1 MRNLKRTLSLVLAAV
16 MLVGMMVVGAPAASS
31 DFVDGNEIT
40 YAEAAEVMTALGVFE
55 GTDKGAFDP
64 TGILTREQA
73 AAIICRMLLGD
84 DAENLTTNSTVFSDV
99 AADRWSAGYIGYCAQ
114 QNILAG
120 TGNGTFNPEGE
131 LTGLAF
137 AKMLLVALGYD
148 PAIEQYVGNDWAVN
162 VAADAVD
169 AGIAVSGVIM
179 ADAMTR
185 EQAAQ
190 MAYQT
195 LEADMVRY
203 ASRGTTIQ
211 QPDGSTIIVGNTAA
225 EPVSKTDSDY
235 AGDSND
241 DTQQFCE
248 RYFADLKKV
257 NGEDDFARPAS
268 QYVGNDWAVNVA
280 ADAVDAGIAVSGVI
294 MADAMTRE
302 QAAQM
307 AYQTLEADMVRYAS
321 RGTTI
326 QQPDGSTIIVGNTAA
341 EPVSKTDS
349 DYAGDS
355 NDDTQQFCE
364 RYFADLKKV
373 NGEDD
378 FARPASQ
385 WKLKNDIIGTYPAE
399 ADGTFTTAVDKG
411 DLYDVIGRT
420 VYNDIT
426 ASKPTDFSVYVDGD
440 PVSSPDVAD
449 YFVNNETDDAK
460 GTAKG
465 VLTQVFVDDD
475 NNVILSQIHTYVAQ
489 VDGGYDEENEEL
501 ELDDLGLD
509 TFPAVNTT
517 LSADDF
523 ENLSA
528 FEDGD
533 YVLITAVGD
542 EVKTIQAAEVVSGTV
557 TSYTSNKN
565 VTLDGTKYEYSQGYS
580 STYNLKD
587 DYDLVLDTYG
597 YVIYADGV
605 EASNDYVFITNVA
618 QIGGVNKSFEAKAY
632 FVDGTTA
639 VIEVSNA
646 DDLEWESSD
655 KTKNTWFSYDEKN
668 DGTYE
673 LGKLNSNDSASK
685 DFNTTG
691 KIIETGDARISLD
704 KSVRLNNDTVFVIRR
719 GDNVNVYTGI
729 RNVPDVNITHLESDA
744 EVEVVAILDD
754 NGYADYLFI
763 NGETGELG
771 VSGSV
776 AGDRIYILDTD
787 YESSQDADDNK
798 YYVFDAIVNG
808 EIGTVNLNSTS
819 DVEVGLY
826 GNVTYDADGYVNT
839 SDLNRINNAVSGNDL
854 RVWNVDST
862 IAYSS
867 GVLSFDGVDLVLAD
881 EYTIFLND
889 GGTGK
894 TTTPSRLARDY
905 EDDNFKGV
913 ISAVYDGDAVIEVYV
928 DEDNSVITDETV
940 AEVEEAV
947 SDAVVN
953 ADGAWGQNGDLGNY
967 VAHGTWNSDGTKV
980 TASFEQSAISTESNA
995 ITWDTARFLG
1005 SLHKNGATT
1014 IVYDGVTY
1022 VWDKDGGLQGSNW
1035 YDSSDKGLTTGDN
1048 ANTLVKALADAGV
1061 FDGDETATA
1070 TLTVDGVDITI
1081 TFSVSE

>member
-16 MLVGMMVVGAPAASS
+16 MLVGMMVVGASAASS

-268 QYVGNDWAVNVA
+268 Q
-280 ADAVDAGIAVSGVI
+280 
-294 MADAMTRE
+294 
-302 QAAQM
+302 
-307 AYQTLEADMVRYAS
+307 
-321 RGTTI
+321 
-326 QQPDGSTIIVGNTAA
+326 
-341 EPVSKTDS
+341 
-349 DYAGDS
+349 
-355 NDDTQQFCE
+355 
-364 RYFADLKKV
+364 
-373 NGEDD
+373 
-378 FARPASQ
+378 

-411 DLYDVIGRT
+411 DLYDVLGRT

-605 EASNDYVFITNVA
+605 EASDDYVFITDIA
-618 QIGGVNKSFEAKAY
+618 KIGGVNKSYEAKAY

-639 VIEVSNA
+639 VIEVSNS
-646 DDLEWESSD
+646 DDLTDWTSD
-655 KTKNTWFSYDEKN
+655 NEKNAWYTYDEQN

-673 LGKLNSNDSASK
+673 LGETAQAKKN
-685 DFNTTG
+685 FTTG
-691 KIIETGDARISLD
+691 TIIDTGDSRINLD
-704 KSVRLNNDTVFVIRR
+704 KSVRLNNDTVFVVRR
-719 GDNVNVYTGI
+719 GDTVNVYSGI
-729 RNVPDVNITHLESDA
+729 KNVPEITA
-744 EVEVVAILDD
+744 NGTVEVCAILDD

-763 NGETGELG
+763 NGETGELAI
-771 VSGSV
+771 SGST

-787 YESSQDADDNK
+787 YESSQDADDND
-798 YYVFDAIVNG
+798 YYVYDAIVNG
-808 EIGTVNLNSTS
+808 EIGTVELNSTTGI
-819 DVEVGLY
+819 EKGLY
-826 GNVTYDADGYVNT
+826 GSVTYDADGYINTKDLKKIEDTADTNLKAASVNT
-839 SDLNRINNAVSGNDL
+839 TVSY
-854 RVWNVDST
+854 
-862 IAYSS
+862 AS
-867 GVLSFDGVDLVLAD
+867 GVLSFGGLDLVLAD
-881 EYTIFLND
+881 DYTIFLND
-889 GGTGK
+889 DGTGK

-905 EDDNFKGV
+905 EDDAFKGV
-913 ISAVYDGDAVIEVYV
+913 ISWVVDDDLVTEVYV
-928 DEDNSVITDETV
+928 DAKATADESLAAKTEPQPESAEALIDSMKGNDDFESWNNVPHLVSLGLTQVVEGDTIYLSGTVTPINAETELSEEQLAGLNQFWPSDPAITSYNDLVTKNLIDEDDEI
-940 AEVEEAV
+940 AFL
-947 SDAVVN
+947 VV
-953 ADGAWGQNGDLGNY
+953 
-967 VAHGTWNSDGTKV
+967 
-980 TASFEQSAISTESNA
+980 TES
-995 ITWDTARFLG
+995 G
-1005 SLHKNGATT
+1005 SNHFTVVEKTEDGPKFFTGNGAGTT
-1014 IVYDGVTY
+1014 EKEWPGADFTLDI
-1022 VWDKDGGLQGSNW
+1022 S
-1035 YDSSDKGLTTGDN
+1035 GLT
-1048 ANTLVKALADAGV
+1048 
-1061 FDGDETATA
+1061 F
-1070 TLTVDGVDITI
+1070 
-1081 TFSVSE
+1081 

>member
-16 MLVGMMVVGAPAASS
+16 MLVGMMVVVASAASS

-99 AADRWSAGYIGYCAQ
+99 AAGRWSAGYIGYCAQ

-268 QYVGNDWAVNVA
+268 Q
-280 ADAVDAGIAVSGVI
+280 
-294 MADAMTRE
+294 
-302 QAAQM
+302 
-307 AYQTLEADMVRYAS
+307 
-321 RGTTI
+321 
-326 QQPDGSTIIVGNTAA
+326 
-341 EPVSKTDS
+341 
-349 DYAGDS
+349 
-355 NDDTQQFCE
+355 
-364 RYFADLKKV
+364 
-373 NGEDD
+373 
-378 FARPASQ
+378 
-385 WKLKNDIIGTYPAE
+385 WKLKNDIIGTYLAE

-605 EASNDYVFITNVA
+605 EASDDYVFITDIA
-618 QIGGVNKSFEAKAY
+618 KIGGVNKSYEAKAY

-646 DDLEWESSD
+646 DDLEWESTD

-729 RNVPDVNITHLESDA
+729 RNVPDVNVTHLEADA

-808 EIGTVNLNSTS
+808 EIGTVELNSTTGI
-819 DVEVGLY
+819 EKGLY
-826 GNVTYDADGYVNT
+826 GSVTYDADGYINTKDLKKIEDTADTNLKAASVNT
-839 SDLNRINNAVSGNDL
+839 TVSY
-854 RVWNVDST
+854 
-862 IAYSS
+862 AS
-867 GVLSFDGVDLVLAD
+867 GVLSFGGLDLVLAD
-881 EYTIFLND
+881 DYTIFLND
-889 GGTGK
+889 DGTGK

-905 EDDNFKGV
+905 EDDAFKGV
-913 ISAVYDGDAVIEVYV
+913 ISWVVDDDLVTEVYV
-928 DEDNSVITDETV
+928 DAKATADESLAAKTEPQPESAEALIDSMKGNDDFESWNNVPHLVSLGLTQVVEGDTIYLSGTVTPINAETELSEERLAGLNQFWPSHPAITSYNDLVTKNLIDENDEI
-940 AEVEEAV
+940 AFL
-947 SDAVVN
+947 VV
-953 ADGAWGQNGDLGNY
+953 
-967 VAHGTWNSDGTKV
+967 
-980 TASFEQSAISTESNA
+980 TES
-995 ITWDTARFLG
+995 G
-1005 SLHKNGATT
+1005 SNHFTVVEKTEDGPKFFTGNGAGTT
-1014 IVYDGVTY
+1014 EKEWPGAGFTLDI
-1022 VWDKDGGLQGSNW
+1022 S
-1035 YDSSDKGLTTGDN
+1035 GLT
-1048 ANTLVKALADAGV
+1048 
-1061 FDGDETATA
+1061 F
-1070 TLTVDGVDITI
+1070 
-1081 TFSVSE
+1081 

>member
-16 MLVGMMVVGAPAASS
+16 MLVGMMVVVASAASS

-99 AADRWSAGYIGYCAQ
+99 AAGRWSAGYIGYCAQ

-268 QYVGNDWAVNVA
+268 Q
-280 ADAVDAGIAVSGVI
+280 
-294 MADAMTRE
+294 
-302 QAAQM
+302 
-307 AYQTLEADMVRYAS
+307 
-321 RGTTI
+321 
-326 QQPDGSTIIVGNTAA
+326 
-341 EPVSKTDS
+341 
-349 DYAGDS
+349 
-355 NDDTQQFCE
+355 
-364 RYFADLKKV
+364 
-373 NGEDD
+373 
-378 FARPASQ
+378 
-385 WKLKNDIIGTYPAE
+385 WKLKNDIIGTYLAE

-605 EASNDYVFITNVA
+605 EASDDYVFITDIA
-618 QIGGVNKSFEAKAY
+618 KIGGVNKSYEAKAY

-646 DDLEWESSD
+646 DDLEWESTD

-729 RNVPDVNITHLESDA
+729 RNVPDVNVTHLEADA

-808 EIGTVNLNSTS
+808 EIGTVELNSTTGI
-819 DVEVGLY
+819 EKGLY
-826 GNVTYDADGYVNT
+826 GSVTYDADGYINTKDLKKIEDTADTNLKAASVNT
-839 SDLNRINNAVSGNDL
+839 TVSY
-854 RVWNVDST
+854 
-862 IAYSS
+862 AS
-867 GVLSFDGVDLVLAD
+867 GVLSFGGLDLVLAD
-881 EYTIFLND
+881 DYTIFLND
-889 GGTGK
+889 DGTGK

-905 EDDNFKGV
+905 EDDAFKGV
-913 ISAVYDGDAVIEVYV
+913 ISWVVDDDLVTEVYV
-928 DEDNSVITDETV
+928 DAKATADESLAAKTEPQPESAEALIDSMKGNDDFESWNNVPHLVSLGLTQVVEGDTIYLSGTVPPINAETELSEERLAGLNQFWPSDPAITSYNDLVTKNLIDENDEI
-940 AEVEEAV
+940 AFL
-947 SDAVVN
+947 VV
-953 ADGAWGQNGDLGNY
+953 
-967 VAHGTWNSDGTKV
+967 
-980 TASFEQSAISTESNA
+980 TES
-995 ITWDTARFLG
+995 G
-1005 SLHKNGATT
+1005 SNHFTVVEKTEDGPKFFTGNGAGTT
-1014 IVYDGVTY
+1014 EKEWPGAGFTLDI
-1022 VWDKDGGLQGSNW
+1022 S
-1035 YDSSDKGLTTGDN
+1035 GLT
-1048 ANTLVKALADAGV
+1048 
-1061 FDGDETATA
+1061 F
-1070 TLTVDGVDITI
+1070 
-1081 TFSVSE
+1081 

>member
-16 MLVGMMVVGAPAASS
+16 MLVGMMVVGASAASS

-268 QYVGNDWAVNVA
+268 Q
-280 ADAVDAGIAVSGVI
+280 
-294 MADAMTRE
+294 
-302 QAAQM
+302 
-307 AYQTLEADMVRYAS
+307 
-321 RGTTI
+321 
-326 QQPDGSTIIVGNTAA
+326 
-341 EPVSKTDS
+341 
-349 DYAGDS
+349 
-355 NDDTQQFCE
+355 
-364 RYFADLKKV
+364 
-373 NGEDD
+373 
-378 FARPASQ
+378 

-411 DLYDVIGRT
+411 DLYDVLGRT

-440 PVSSPDVAD
+440 PVSNPDVAD

-605 EASNDYVFITNVA
+605 EASDDYVFITDIA
-618 QIGGVNKSFEAKAY
+618 KIGGVNKSYEAKAY

-639 VIEVSNA
+639 VIEVSNS
-646 DDLEWESSD
+646 DDLTDWTSD
-655 KTKNTWFSYDEKN
+655 SEKNAWYTYDEQN

-673 LGKLNSNDSASK
+673 LGETAQAQK
-685 DFNTTG
+685 DFTTG
-691 KIIETGDARISLD
+691 TIIDTGDSRINLD
-704 KSVRLNNDTVFVIRR
+704 KSVRLNNDTVFVVRR
-719 GDNVNVYTGI
+719 GDTVNVYSGI
-729 RNVPDVNITHLESDA
+729 KNVPEITA
-744 EVEVVAILDD
+744 NGTVEVCAI
-754 NGYADYLFI
+754 
-763 NGETGELG
+763 
-771 VSGSV
+771 SGST

-787 YESSQDADDNK
+787 YESSQDADDND
-798 YYVFDAIVNG
+798 YYVYDAIVNG
-808 EIGTVNLNSTS
+808 EIGTVELNSTTGI
-819 DVEVGLY
+819 EKGLY
-826 GNVTYDADGYVNT
+826 GSVTYDADGYINTKDLKKIEDTADTNLKAASVNT
-839 SDLNRINNAVSGNDL
+839 TVSY
-854 RVWNVDST
+854 
-862 IAYSS
+862 AS
-867 GVLSFDGVDLVLAD
+867 GVLSFGSLDLVLAD
-881 EYTIFLND
+881 DYTIFLND
-889 GGTGK
+889 DGTGK

-905 EDDNFKGV
+905 EDDAFKGV
-913 ISAVYDGDAVIEVYV
+913 ISWVVDDDLVTEVYV
-928 DEDNSVITDETV
+928 DAKATADESLAANTEPQPESAEALIDSMKGNDDLESWNNVPHLVSLGLTQVVEGDTIYLSGTVTPINAETELSEEQLAGLNQFWPSDPEITDYNDLVTKGLIDDDDVIAFLVVTENGTNHFTV
-940 AEVEEAV
+940 VEKTE
-947 SDAVVN
+947 
-953 ADGAWGQNGDLGNY
+953 DGPKFFTG
-967 VAHGTWNSDGTKV
+967 
-980 TASFEQSAISTESNA
+980 
-995 ITWDTARFLG
+995 
-1005 SLHKNGATT
+1005 NGAGTT
-1014 IVYDGVTY
+1014 EKEWPGADFTLDI
-1022 VWDKDGGLQGSNW
+1022 S
-1035 YDSSDKGLTTGDN
+1035 GLT
-1048 ANTLVKALADAGV
+1048 
-1061 FDGDETATA
+1061 F
-1070 TLTVDGVDITI
+1070 
-1081 TFSVSE
+1081 

>member
-16 MLVGMMVVGAPAASS
+16 MLVGMMVVGASAASS

-99 AADRWSAGYIGYCAQ
+99 AAGRWSAGYIGYCAQ

-148 PAIEQYVGNDWAVN
+148 PAIE
-162 VAADAVD
+162 
-169 AGIAVSGVIM
+169 
-179 ADAMTR
+179 
-185 EQAAQ
+185 
-190 MAYQT
+190 
-195 LEADMVRY
+195 
-203 ASRGTTIQ
+203 
-211 QPDGSTIIVGNTAA
+211 
-225 EPVSKTDSDY
+225 
-235 AGDSND
+235 
-241 DTQQFCE
+241 
-248 RYFADLKKV
+248 
-257 NGEDDFARPAS
+257 

-646 DDLEWESSD
+646 DDLEWESTD

-729 RNVPDVNITHLESDA
+729 RNVPDVNVTHLEADA

-808 EIGTVNLNSTS
+808 EIGTVELNSTTGI
-819 DVEVGLY
+819 EKGLY
-826 GNVTYDADGYVNT
+826 GSVTYDADGYINTKDLKKIEDTADTNLKAASVNT
-839 SDLNRINNAVSGNDL
+839 TVSY
-854 RVWNVDST
+854 
-862 IAYSS
+862 AS
-867 GVLSFDGVDLVLAD
+867 GVLSFGGLDLVLAD
-881 EYTIFLND
+881 DYTIFLND
-889 GGTGK
+889 DGTGK

-905 EDDNFKGV
+905 EDDAFKGV
-913 ISAVYDGDAVIEVYV
+913 ISWVVDDDLVTEVYV
-928 DEDNSVITDETV
+928 DAKATADESLAAKTEPQPESAEALIDSMKGNDDFESWNNVPHLVSLGLTQVVEGDTIYLSGTVTPINAETELSEEQLAGLNQFWPSDPEITDYNDLVTKGLIDDDDVIAFLVVTENGTNHFTV
-940 AEVEEAV
+940 VEKTE
-947 SDAVVN
+947 
-953 ADGAWGQNGDLGNY
+953 DGPKFFTG
-967 VAHGTWNSDGTKV
+967 
-980 TASFEQSAISTESNA
+980 
-995 ITWDTARFLG
+995 
-1005 SLHKNGATT
+1005 NGAGTT
-1014 IVYDGVTY
+1014 EKEWPGAGFTLDI
-1022 VWDKDGGLQGSNW
+1022 S
-1035 YDSSDKGLTTGDN
+1035 GLT
-1048 ANTLVKALADAGV
+1048 
-1061 FDGDETATA
+1061 F
-1070 TLTVDGVDITI
+1070 
-1081 TFSVSE
+1081 

>member
-16 MLVGMMVVGAPAASS
+16 MLVGMMVVGASAASS

-268 QYVGNDWAVNVA
+268 Q
-280 ADAVDAGIAVSGVI
+280 
-294 MADAMTRE
+294 
-302 QAAQM
+302 
-307 AYQTLEADMVRYAS
+307 
-321 RGTTI
+321 
-326 QQPDGSTIIVGNTAA
+326 
-341 EPVSKTDS
+341 
-349 DYAGDS
+349 
-355 NDDTQQFCE
+355 
-364 RYFADLKKV
+364 
-373 NGEDD
+373 
-378 FARPASQ
+378 

-411 DLYDVIGRT
+411 DLYDVLGRT

-605 EASNDYVFITNVA
+605 EASDDYVFITDIA
-618 QIGGVNKSFEAKAY
+618 KIGGVNKSYEAKAY

-639 VIEVSNA
+639 VIEVSNS
-646 DDLEWESSD
+646 DDLTGWTSD
-655 KTKNTWFSYDEKN
+655 SEKNAWYTYDEQN

-673 LGKLNSNDSASK
+673 LGETAQAQK
-685 DFNTTG
+685 DFTTG
-691 KIIETGDARISLD
+691 TIIDTGDSRINLD
-704 KSVRLNNDTVFVIRR
+704 KSVRLNNDTVFVVRR
-719 GDNVNVYTGI
+719 GDTVNVYSGI
-729 RNVPDVNITHLESDA
+729 KNVPEITA
-744 EVEVVAILDD
+744 NGTVEVRAILDD

-763 NGETGELG
+763 NGKSGELG
-771 VSGSV
+771 ISGST

-787 YESSQDADDNK
+787 YESSQDADDND
-798 YYVFDAIVNG
+798 YYVYDAIVNG
-808 EIGTVNLNSTS
+808 EIGTVELNSTTGI
-819 DVEVGLY
+819 EKGLY
-826 GNVTYDADGYVNT
+826 GSVTHDADVYINTKDLKKIEDTADTNLKAASVNT
-839 SDLNRINNAVSGNDL
+839 TVSY
-854 RVWNVDST
+854 
-862 IAYSS
+862 AS
-867 GVLSFDGVDLVLAD
+867 GVLSFGSLDLVLAD
-881 EYTIFLND
+881 DYTIFLND
-889 GGTGK
+889 DGTGK

-905 EDDNFKGV
+905 EDDAFKGV
-913 ISAVYDGDAVIEVYV
+913 ISWVVDDDLVTEVYV
-928 DEDNSVITDETV
+928 DAKATADESLAANTEPQPESAEALIDSMKGNDDFESWNNVPHLVSLGLTQVVEGDTIYLSGTVTPINAETELSEEQLAGLNQFWPSDPEITDYNDLVTKGLIDDDDVIAFLVVTENGTNHFTV
-940 AEVEEAV
+940 VEKTE
-947 SDAVVN
+947 
-953 ADGAWGQNGDLGNY
+953 DGPKFFTG
-967 VAHGTWNSDGTKV
+967 
-980 TASFEQSAISTESNA
+980 
-995 ITWDTARFLG
+995 
-1005 SLHKNGATT
+1005 NGAGTT
-1014 IVYDGVTY
+1014 EKEWPGAGFTLDI
-1022 VWDKDGGLQGSNW
+1022 S
-1035 YDSSDKGLTTGDN
+1035 GLT
-1048 ANTLVKALADAGV
+1048 
-1061 FDGDETATA
+1061 F
-1070 TLTVDGVDITI
+1070 
-1081 TFSVSE
+1081 

>member
-16 MLVGMMVVGAPAASS
+16 MLVGMMVVGASAASS

-268 QYVGNDWAVNVA
+268 Q
-280 ADAVDAGIAVSGVI
+280 
-294 MADAMTRE
+294 
-302 QAAQM
+302 
-307 AYQTLEADMVRYAS
+307 
-321 RGTTI
+321 
-326 QQPDGSTIIVGNTAA
+326 
-341 EPVSKTDS
+341 
-349 DYAGDS
+349 
-355 NDDTQQFCE
+355 
-364 RYFADLKKV
+364 
-373 NGEDD
+373 
-378 FARPASQ
+378 

-411 DLYDVIGRT
+411 DLYDVLGRT

-440 PVSSPDVAD
+440 PVSNPDVAD

-605 EASNDYVFITNVA
+605 EASDDYVFITDIA
-618 QIGGVNKSFEAKAY
+618 KIGGVNKSYEAKAY

-639 VIEVSNA
+639 VIEVSNS
-646 DDLEWESSD
+646 DDLTDWTSD
-655 KTKNTWFSYDEKN
+655 SEKNAWYTYDEQN

-673 LGKLNSNDSASK
+673 LGETAQAKKN
-685 DFNTTG
+685 FTTG
-691 KIIETGDARISLD
+691 TIIDTGDSRINLD
-704 KSVRLNNDTVFVIRR
+704 KSVRLNNDTVFVVRR
-719 GDNVNVYTGI
+719 GDTVNVYSGI
-729 RNVPDVNITHLESDA
+729 KNVPEITA
-744 EVEVVAILDD
+744 NGTVEVCAILDD

-763 NGETGELG
+763 NGETGELAI
-771 VSGSV
+771 SGST

-787 YESSQDADDNK
+787 YESSQDADDND
-798 YYVFDAIVNG
+798 YYVYDAIVNG
-808 EIGTVNLNSTS
+808 EIGTVELNSTTGI
-819 DVEVGLY
+819 EKGLY
-826 GNVTYDADGYVNT
+826 GSVTYDADGYINTKDLKKIEDTADTNLKAASVNT
-839 SDLNRINNAVSGNDL
+839 TVSY
-854 RVWNVDST
+854 
-862 IAYSS
+862 AS
-867 GVLSFDGVDLVLAD
+867 GVLSFGGLDLVLAD
-881 EYTIFLND
+881 DYTIFLND
-889 GGTGK
+889 DGTGK

-905 EDDNFKGV
+905 EDDAFKGV
-913 ISAVYDGDAVIEVYV
+913 ISWVVDDDLVTEVYV
-928 DEDNSVITDETV
+928 DAKATADESLAAKTEPQPESAEALIDSMKGNDDFESWNNVPHLVSLGLTQVVEGDTIYLSGTVTPINAETELSEERLAGLNQFWPSDPAITSYNDLVTKNLIDENDEI
-940 AEVEEAV
+940 AFL
-947 SDAVVN
+947 VV
-953 ADGAWGQNGDLGNY
+953 
-967 VAHGTWNSDGTKV
+967 
-980 TASFEQSAISTESNA
+980 TES
-995 ITWDTARFLG
+995 G
-1005 SLHKNGATT
+1005 SNHFTVVEKTEDGPKFFTGNGAGTT
-1014 IVYDGVTY
+1014 EKEWPGAGFTLDI
-1022 VWDKDGGLQGSNW
+1022 S
-1035 YDSSDKGLTTGDN
+1035 GLT
-1048 ANTLVKALADAGV
+1048 
-1061 FDGDETATA
+1061 F
-1070 TLTVDGVDITI
+1070 
-1081 TFSVSE
+1081 

>member
-16 MLVGMMVVGAPAASS
+16 MLVGMMVVGASAASS

-268 QYVGNDWAVNVA
+268 Q
-280 ADAVDAGIAVSGVI
+280 
-294 MADAMTRE
+294 
-302 QAAQM
+302 
-307 AYQTLEADMVRYAS
+307 
-321 RGTTI
+321 
-326 QQPDGSTIIVGNTAA
+326 
-341 EPVSKTDS
+341 
-349 DYAGDS
+349 
-355 NDDTQQFCE
+355 
-364 RYFADLKKV
+364 
-373 NGEDD
+373 
-378 FARPASQ
+378 

-411 DLYDVIGRT
+411 DLYDVLGRT

-440 PVSSPDVAD
+440 PVSNPDVAD

-489 VDGGYDEENEEL
+489 VDGGYDEENEEM

-646 DDLEWESSD
+646 DDLEWESTD

-729 RNVPDVNITHLESDA
+729 RNVPDVNVTHLEADA

-808 EIGTVNLNSTS
+808 EIGTVELNSTTGI
-819 DVEVGLY
+819 EKGLY
-826 GNVTYDADGYVNT
+826 GSVTYDADGYINTKDLKKIEDTADTNLKAASVNT
-839 SDLNRINNAVSGNDL
+839 TVSY
-854 RVWNVDST
+854 
-862 IAYSS
+862 AS
-867 GVLSFDGVDLVLAD
+867 GVLSFGGLDLVLAD
-881 EYTIFLND
+881 DYTIFLND
-889 GGTGK
+889 DGTGK

-905 EDDNFKGV
+905 EDDAFKGV
-913 ISAVYDGDAVIEVYV
+913 ISWVVDDDLVTEVYV
-928 DEDNSVITDETV
+928 DAKATADESLAAKTEPQPESAEALIDSMKGNDDFESWNNVPHLVSLGLTQVVEGDTIYLSGTVTPINAETELSEERLAGLNQFWPSDPAITSYNDLVTKNLIDENDEI
-940 AEVEEAV
+940 AFL
-947 SDAVVN
+947 VV
-953 ADGAWGQNGDLGNY
+953 
-967 VAHGTWNSDGTKV
+967 
-980 TASFEQSAISTESNA
+980 TES
-995 ITWDTARFLG
+995 G
-1005 SLHKNGATT
+1005 SNHFTVVEKTEDGPKFFTGNGAGTT
-1014 IVYDGVTY
+1014 EKEWPGAGFTLDI
-1022 VWDKDGGLQGSNW
+1022 S
-1035 YDSSDKGLTTGDN
+1035 GLT
-1048 ANTLVKALADAGV
+1048 
-1061 FDGDETATA
+1061 F
-1070 TLTVDGVDITI
+1070 
-1081 TFSVSE
+1081 

>member
-1 MRNLKRTLSLVLAAV
+1 M
-16 MLVGMMVVGAPAASS
+16 
-31 DFVDGNEIT
+31 
-40 YAEAAEVMTALGVFE
+40 
-55 GTDKGAFDP
+55 
-64 TGILTREQA
+64 
-73 AAIICRMLLGD
+73 
-84 DAENLTTNSTVFSDV
+84 
-99 AADRWSAGYIGYCAQ
+99 
-114 QNILAG
+114 
-120 TGNGTFNPEGE
+120 
-131 LTGLAF
+131 
-137 AKMLLVALGYD
+137 
-148 PAIEQYVGNDWAVN
+148 
-162 VAADAVD
+162 
-169 AGIAVSGVIM
+169 
-179 ADAMTR
+179 
-185 EQAAQ
+185 
-190 MAYQT
+190 
-195 LEADMVRY
+195 
-203 ASRGTTIQ
+203 
-211 QPDGSTIIVGNTAA
+211 
-225 EPVSKTDSDY
+225 
-235 AGDSND
+235 
-241 DTQQFCE
+241 
-248 RYFADLKKV
+248 
-257 NGEDDFARPAS
+257 
-268 QYVGNDWAVNVA
+268 
-280 ADAVDAGIAVSGVI
+280 
-294 MADAMTRE
+294 
-302 QAAQM
+302 
-307 AYQTLEADMVRYAS
+307 
-321 RGTTI
+321 
-326 QQPDGSTIIVGNTAA
+326 
-341 EPVSKTDS
+341 
-349 DYAGDS
+349 
-355 NDDTQQFCE
+355 
-364 RYFADLKKV
+364 
-373 NGEDD
+373 
-378 FARPASQ
+378 
-385 WKLKNDIIGTYPAE
+385 
-399 ADGTFTTAVDKG
+399 
-411 DLYDVIGRT
+411 IGRT

-646 DDLEWESSD
+646 DDLEWESTD

>member
-16 MLVGMMVVGAPAASS
+16 MLVGMMVVGASAASS

-55 GTDKGAFDP
+55 GTDKGAFEP
-64 TGILTREQA
+64 TGTLTREQA

-148 PAIEQYVGNDWAVN
+148 PAIE
-162 VAADAVD
+162 
-169 AGIAVSGVIM
+169 
-179 ADAMTR
+179 
-185 EQAAQ
+185 
-190 MAYQT
+190 
-195 LEADMVRY
+195 
-203 ASRGTTIQ
+203 
-211 QPDGSTIIVGNTAA
+211 
-225 EPVSKTDSDY
+225 
-235 AGDSND
+235 
-241 DTQQFCE
+241 
-248 RYFADLKKV
+248 
-257 NGEDDFARPAS
+257 

-646 DDLEWESSD
+646 DDLEWESTD

-673 LGKLNSNDSASK
+673 LGKPNSNDSASK

-729 RNVPDVNITHLESDA
+729 RNVPDVNVTHLEADA

-808 EIGTVNLNSTS
+808 EIGTVELNSTTGI
-819 DVEVGLY
+819 EKGLY
-826 GNVTYDADGYVNT
+826 GSVTYDADGYINTKDLKKIEDTADTNLKAASVNT
-839 SDLNRINNAVSGNDL
+839 TVSY
-854 RVWNVDST
+854 
-862 IAYSS
+862 AS
-867 GVLSFDGVDLVLAD
+867 GVLSFGGLDLVLAD
-881 EYTIFLND
+881 DYTIFLND
-889 GGTGK
+889 DGTGK

-905 EDDNFKGV
+905 EDDAFKGV
-913 ISAVYDGDAVIEVYV
+913 ISWVVDDDLVTEVYV
-928 DEDNSVITDETV
+928 DAKATADESLAAKTEPQPESAEALIDSMKGNDDFESWNNVPHLVSLGLTQVVEGDTIYLSGTVTPINAETELSEERLAGLNQFWPSDPAITSYNDLVTENLIDENDEI
-940 AEVEEAV
+940 AFL
-947 SDAVVN
+947 VV
-953 ADGAWGQNGDLGNY
+953 
-967 VAHGTWNSDGTKV
+967 
-980 TASFEQSAISTESNA
+980 TES
-995 ITWDTARFLG
+995 G
-1005 SLHKNGATT
+1005 SNHFTVVEKTEDGPKFFTGNGAGTT
-1014 IVYDGVTY
+1014 EKEWPGAGFTLDI
-1022 VWDKDGGLQGSNW
+1022 S
-1035 YDSSDKGLTTGDN
+1035 GLT
-1048 ANTLVKALADAGV
+1048 
-1061 FDGDETATA
+1061 F
-1070 TLTVDGVDITI
+1070 
-1081 TFSVSE
+1081 

>member
-16 MLVGMMVVGAPAASS
+16 MLVGMMVVGASAASS

-268 QYVGNDWAVNVA
+268 Q
-280 ADAVDAGIAVSGVI
+280 
-294 MADAMTRE
+294 
-302 QAAQM
+302 
-307 AYQTLEADMVRYAS
+307 
-321 RGTTI
+321 
-326 QQPDGSTIIVGNTAA
+326 
-341 EPVSKTDS
+341 
-349 DYAGDS
+349 
-355 NDDTQQFCE
+355 
-364 RYFADLKKV
+364 
-373 NGEDD
+373 
-378 FARPASQ
+378 

-411 DLYDVIGRT
+411 DLYDVLGRT

-605 EASNDYVFITNVA
+605 EASDDYVFITDIA
-618 QIGGVNKSFEAKAY
+618 KIGGVNKSYEAKAY

-639 VIEVSNA
+639 VIEVSNS
-646 DDLEWESSD
+646 DDLTDWTSD
-655 KTKNTWFSYDEKN
+655 SEKNAWYTYDEQN

-673 LGKLNSNDSASK
+673 LGETAQAKKN
-685 DFNTTG
+685 FTTG
-691 KIIETGDARISLD
+691 TIIDTGDSRINLD
-704 KSVRLNNDTVFVIRR
+704 KSVRLNNDTVFVVRR
-719 GDNVNVYTGI
+719 GDTVNVYSGI
-729 RNVPDVNITHLESDA
+729 KNVPETTANGT
-744 EVEVVAILDD
+744 VEVCAILDD

-763 NGETGELG
+763 NGETGELAI
-771 VSGSV
+771 SGST

-787 YESSQDADDNK
+787 YESSQDADDND
-798 YYVFDAIVNG
+798 YYVYDAIVNG
-808 EIGTVNLNSTS
+808 EIGTVELNSTTGI
-819 DVEVGLY
+819 EKGLY
-826 GNVTYDADGYVNT
+826 GSVTYDADGYINTKDLKKIEDTADTNLKAASVNT
-839 SDLNRINNAVSGNDL
+839 TVSY
-854 RVWNVDST
+854 
-862 IAYSS
+862 AS
-867 GVLSFDGVDLVLAD
+867 GVLSFGGLDLVLAD
-881 EYTIFLND
+881 DYTIFLND
-889 GGTGK
+889 DGTGK

-905 EDDNFKGV
+905 EDDAFKGV
-913 ISAVYDGDAVIEVYV
+913 ISWVVDDDLVTEVYV
-928 DEDNSVITDETV
+928 DAKATADESLAAKTEPQPESAEALIDSMKGNDDFESWNNVPHLVSLGLTQVVEGDTIYLSGTVTPINAETELSEEQLAGLNQFWPSDPAITSYNDLVTKNLIDEDDEI
-940 AEVEEAV
+940 AFL
-947 SDAVVN
+947 VV
-953 ADGAWGQNGDLGNY
+953 
-967 VAHGTWNSDGTKV
+967 
-980 TASFEQSAISTESNA
+980 TESGSN
-995 ITWDTARFLG
+995 RFTVVEKTEDG
-1005 SLHKNGATT
+1005 PKFFTGNGAGTT
-1014 IVYDGVTY
+1014 EKEWPGAGFTLDI
-1022 VWDKDGGLQGSNW
+1022 S
-1035 YDSSDKGLTTGDN
+1035 GLT
-1048 ANTLVKALADAGV
+1048 
-1061 FDGDETATA
+1061 F
-1070 TLTVDGVDITI
+1070 
-1081 TFSVSE
+1081 

>member
-16 MLVGMMVVGAPAASS
+16 MLVGMMVVVASAASS

-99 AADRWSAGYIGYCAQ
+99 AAGRWSAGYIGYCAQ

-268 QYVGNDWAVNVA
+268 Q
-280 ADAVDAGIAVSGVI
+280 
-294 MADAMTRE
+294 
-302 QAAQM
+302 
-307 AYQTLEADMVRYAS
+307 
-321 RGTTI
+321 
-326 QQPDGSTIIVGNTAA
+326 
-341 EPVSKTDS
+341 
-349 DYAGDS
+349 
-355 NDDTQQFCE
+355 
-364 RYFADLKKV
+364 
-373 NGEDD
+373 
-378 FARPASQ
+378 
-385 WKLKNDIIGTYPAE
+385 WKLKNDIIGTYLAE

-605 EASNDYVFITNVA
+605 EASDDYVFITDIA
-618 QIGGVNKSFEAKAY
+618 KIGGVNKSYEAKAY

-646 DDLEWESSD
+646 DDLEWESTD

-729 RNVPDVNITHLESDA
+729 RNVPDVNVTHLEADA

-808 EIGTVNLNSTS
+808 EIGTVELNSTTGI
-819 DVEVGLY
+819 EKGLY
-826 GNVTYDADGYVNT
+826 GSVTYDADGYINTKDLKKIEDTADTNLKAASVNT
-839 SDLNRINNAVSGNDL
+839 TVSY
-854 RVWNVDST
+854 
-862 IAYSS
+862 AS
-867 GVLSFDGVDLVLAD
+867 GVLSFGGLDLVLAD
-881 EYTIFLND
+881 DYTIFLND
-889 GGTGK
+889 DGTGK

-905 EDDNFKGV
+905 EDDAFKGV
-913 ISAVYDGDAVIEVYV
+913 ISWVVDDDLVTEVYV
-928 DEDNSVITDETV
+928 DAKATADESLAAKTEPQPESAEALIDSMKGNDDFESWNNVPHLVSLGLTQVVEGDTIYLSGTVTPINAETELSEERLAGLNQFWPSDPAITSYNDLVTKNLIDENDEI
-940 AEVEEAV
+940 AFL
-947 SDAVVN
+947 VV
-953 ADGAWGQNGDLGNY
+953 
-967 VAHGTWNSDGTKV
+967 
-980 TASFEQSAISTESNA
+980 TES
-995 ITWDTARFLG
+995 G
-1005 SLHKNGATT
+1005 SNHFTVVEKTEDGPKFFTGNGAGTT
-1014 IVYDGVTY
+1014 EKEWPGAGFTLDI
-1022 VWDKDGGLQGSNW
+1022 S
-1035 YDSSDKGLTTGDN
+1035 GLT
-1048 ANTLVKALADAGV
+1048 
-1061 FDGDETATA
+1061 F
-1070 TLTVDGVDITI
+1070 
-1081 TFSVSE
+1081 

>member
-16 MLVGMMVVGAPAASS
+16 MLVGMMVVGASAASS

-268 QYVGNDWAVNVA
+268 Q
-280 ADAVDAGIAVSGVI
+280 
-294 MADAMTRE
+294 
-302 QAAQM
+302 
-307 AYQTLEADMVRYAS
+307 
-321 RGTTI
+321 
-326 QQPDGSTIIVGNTAA
+326 
-341 EPVSKTDS
+341 
-349 DYAGDS
+349 
-355 NDDTQQFCE
+355 
-364 RYFADLKKV
+364 
-373 NGEDD
+373 
-378 FARPASQ
+378 

-411 DLYDVIGRT
+411 DLYDVLGRT

-440 PVSSPDVAD
+440 PVSSPDVVD

-605 EASNDYVFITNVA
+605 EASDDYVFITDIA
-618 QIGGVNKSFEAKAY
+618 KIGGVNKSYEAKAY

-639 VIEVSNA
+639 VIEVSNS
-646 DDLEWESSD
+646 DDLIGWTSD
-655 KTKNTWFSYDEKN
+655 SEKNAWYTYDEQN

-673 LGKLNSNDSASK
+673 LGETAQAQK
-685 DFNTTG
+685 DFTTG
-691 KIIETGDARISLD
+691 TIIDTGDSRINLD
-704 KSVRLNNDTVFVIRR
+704 KSVRLNNDTVFVVRR
-719 GDNVNVYTGI
+719 GDTVNVYSGI
-729 RNVPDVNITHLESDA
+729 KNVPEITA
-744 EVEVVAILDD
+744 NGTVEVRAILDD

-763 NGETGELG
+763 NGKSGELG
-771 VSGSV
+771 ISGST

-787 YESSQDADDNK
+787 YESSQDADDND
-798 YYVFDAIVNG
+798 YYVYDAIVNG
-808 EIGTVNLNSTS
+808 EIGTVELNSTTGI
-819 DVEVGLY
+819 EKGLY
-826 GNVTYDADGYVNT
+826 GSVTYDADGYINTKDLKKIEDTADTNLKAASVNT
-839 SDLNRINNAVSGNDL
+839 TVSY
-854 RVWNVDST
+854 
-862 IAYSS
+862 AS
-867 GVLSFDGVDLVLAD
+867 GVLSFGSLDLVLAD
-881 EYTIFLND
+881 DYTIFLND
-889 GGTGK
+889 DGTGK

-905 EDDNFKGV
+905 EDDAFKGV
-913 ISAVYDGDAVIEVYV
+913 ISWVVDDDLVTEVYV
-928 DEDNSVITDETV
+928 DAKATADESLAANTEPQPESAEALIDSMKGNDDFESWNNVPHLVSLGLTQVVEGDTIYLSGTV
-940 AEVEEAV
+940 
-947 SDAVVN
+947 
-953 ADGAWGQNGDLGNY
+953 
-967 VAHGTWNSDGTKV
+967 TPINSDT
-980 TASFEQSAISTESNA
+980 SLSEEQMAGLNQFWPSEPA
-995 ITWDTARFLG
+995 ITSYNDLVTKNLIDEGDEIAFLVVTENG
-1005 SLHKNGATT
+1005 TNHFTVVEKTEDGPKFFTGNGAGTT
-1014 IVYDGVTY
+1014 EKEWPGAGFTLDI
-1022 VWDKDGGLQGSNW
+1022 S
-1035 YDSSDKGLTTGDN
+1035 GLT
-1048 ANTLVKALADAGV
+1048 
-1061 FDGDETATA
+1061 F
-1070 TLTVDGVDITI
+1070 
-1081 TFSVSE
+1081 

>member
-16 MLVGMMVVGAPAASS
+16 MLVGMMVVVASAASS

-99 AADRWSAGYIGYCAQ
+99 AAGRWSAGYIGYCAQ

-195 LEADMVRY
+195 LEADMVR
-203 ASRGTTIQ
+203 
-211 QPDGSTIIVGNTAA
+211 D
-225 EPVSKTDSDY
+225 
-235 AGDSND
+235 
-241 DTQQFCE
+241 
-248 RYFADLKKV
+248 
-257 NGEDDFARPAS
+257 
-268 QYVGNDWAVNVA
+268 
-280 ADAVDAGIAVSGVI
+280 
-294 MADAMTRE
+294 
-302 QAAQM
+302 
-307 AYQTLEADMVRYAS
+307 AS

-385 WKLKNDIIGTYPAE
+385 WKLKNDIIGTYLAE

-605 EASNDYVFITNVA
+605 EASDDYVFITDIA
-618 QIGGVNKSFEAKAY
+618 KIGGVNKSYEAKAY

-646 DDLEWESSD
+646 DDLEWESTD

-729 RNVPDVNITHLESDA
+729 RNVPDVNVTHLEADA

-808 EIGTVNLNSTS
+808 EIGTVELNSTTGI
-819 DVEVGLY
+819 EKGLY
-826 GNVTYDADGYVNT
+826 GSVTYDADGYINTKDLKKIEDTADTNLKAASVNT
-839 SDLNRINNAVSGNDL
+839 TVSY
-854 RVWNVDST
+854 
-862 IAYSS
+862 AS
-867 GVLSFDGVDLVLAD
+867 GVLSFGGLDLVLAD
-881 EYTIFLND
+881 DYTIFLND
-889 GGTGK
+889 DGTGK

-905 EDDNFKGV
+905 EDDAFKGV
-913 ISAVYDGDAVIEVYV
+913 ISWVVDDDLVTEVYV
-928 DEDNSVITDETV
+928 DAKATADESLAAKTEPQPESAEALIDSMKGNDDFESWNNVPHLVSLGLTQVVEGDTIYLSGTVTPINAETELSEERLAGLNQFWPSDPAITSYNDLVTKNLIDENDEI
-940 AEVEEAV
+940 AFL
-947 SDAVVN
+947 VV
-953 ADGAWGQNGDLGNY
+953 
-967 VAHGTWNSDGTKV
+967 
-980 TASFEQSAISTESNA
+980 TES
-995 ITWDTARFLG
+995 G
-1005 SLHKNGATT
+1005 SNHFTVVEKTEDGPKFFTGNGAGTT
-1014 IVYDGVTY
+1014 EKEWPGAGFTLDI
-1022 VWDKDGGLQGSNW
+1022 S
-1035 YDSSDKGLTTGDN
+1035 GLT
-1048 ANTLVKALADAGV
+1048 
-1061 FDGDETATA
+1061 F
-1070 TLTVDGVDITI
+1070 
-1081 TFSVSE
+1081 

>member
-148 PAIEQYVGNDWAVN
+148 PAIE
-162 VAADAVD
+162 
-169 AGIAVSGVIM
+169 
-179 ADAMTR
+179 
-185 EQAAQ
+185 
-190 MAYQT
+190 
-195 LEADMVRY
+195 
-203 ASRGTTIQ
+203 
-211 QPDGSTIIVGNTAA
+211 
-225 EPVSKTDSDY
+225 
-235 AGDSND
+235 
-241 DTQQFCE
+241 
-248 RYFADLKKV
+248 
-257 NGEDDFARPAS
+257 

-808 EIGTVNLNSTS
+808 EIGTVELNSTTGI
-819 DVEVGLY
+819 EKGLY
-826 GNVTYDADGYVNT
+826 GSVTYDADGYINTKDLKKIEDTADTNLKAASVNT
-839 SDLNRINNAVSGNDL
+839 TVSY
-854 RVWNVDST
+854 
-862 IAYSS
+862 AS
-867 GVLSFDGVDLVLAD
+867 GVLSFGGLDLVLAD
-881 EYTIFLND
+881 DYTIFLND
-889 GGTGK
+889 DGTGK

-905 EDDNFKGV
+905 EDDAFKGV
-913 ISAVYDGDAVIEVYV
+913 ISWVVDDDLVTEVYV
-928 DEDNSVITDETV
+928 DAKATADESLAAKTEPQPESAEALIDSMKGNDDFESWNNVPHLVSLGLTQVVEGDTIYLSGTVTPINAETELSEERLAGLNQFWPSDPAITSYNDLVTKNLIDENDEI
-940 AEVEEAV
+940 AFL
-947 SDAVVN
+947 VV
-953 ADGAWGQNGDLGNY
+953 
-967 VAHGTWNSDGTKV
+967 
-980 TASFEQSAISTESNA
+980 TES
-995 ITWDTARFLG
+995 G
-1005 SLHKNGATT
+1005 SNHFTVVEKTEDGPKFFTGNGAGTT
-1014 IVYDGVTY
+1014 EKEWPGAGFTLDI
-1022 VWDKDGGLQGSNW
+1022 S
-1035 YDSSDKGLTTGDN
+1035 GLT
-1048 ANTLVKALADAGV
+1048 
-1061 FDGDETATA
+1061 F
-1070 TLTVDGVDITI
+1070 
-1081 TFSVSE
+1081 

>member
-16 MLVGMMVVGAPAASS
+16 MLVGMMVVGASAASS

-268 QYVGNDWAVNVA
+268 Q
-280 ADAVDAGIAVSGVI
+280 
-294 MADAMTRE
+294 
-302 QAAQM
+302 
-307 AYQTLEADMVRYAS
+307 
-321 RGTTI
+321 
-326 QQPDGSTIIVGNTAA
+326 
-341 EPVSKTDS
+341 
-349 DYAGDS
+349 
-355 NDDTQQFCE
+355 
-364 RYFADLKKV
+364 
-373 NGEDD
+373 
-378 FARPASQ
+378 

-465 VLTQVFVDDD
+465 TAKGVLTQVFVDDD

-501 ELDDLGLD
+501 GLDDLGLD

-646 DDLEWESSD
+646 DDLEWESTD

-729 RNVPDVNITHLESDA
+729 RNVPDVNVTHLEADA
-744 EVEVVAILDD
+744 KVEVVAILDD

-808 EIGTVNLNSTS
+808 EIGTVELNSTTGI
-819 DVEVGLY
+819 EKGLY
-826 GNVTYDADGYVNT
+826 GSVTYDADGYINTKDLKKIEDTADTNLKAASVNT
-839 SDLNRINNAVSGNDL
+839 TVSY
-854 RVWNVDST
+854 
-862 IAYSS
+862 AS
-867 GVLSFDGVDLVLAD
+867 GVLSFGGLDLVLAD
-881 EYTIFLND
+881 DYTIFLND
-889 GGTGK
+889 DGTGK

-905 EDDNFKGV
+905 EDDAFKGV
-913 ISAVYDGDAVIEVYV
+913 ISWVVDDDLVTEVYV
-928 DEDNSVITDETV
+928 DAKATADESLAAKTEPQPESAEALIDSMKGNDDFESWNNVPHLVSLGLTQVVEGDTIYLSGTVTPINAETELSEERLAGLNQFWPSDPAITSYNDLVTKNLIDENDEI
-940 AEVEEAV
+940 AFL
-947 SDAVVN
+947 VV
-953 ADGAWGQNGDLGNY
+953 
-967 VAHGTWNSDGTKV
+967 
-980 TASFEQSAISTESNA
+980 TES
-995 ITWDTARFLG
+995 G
-1005 SLHKNGATT
+1005 SNHFTVVEKTEDGPKFFTGNGAGTT
-1014 IVYDGVTY
+1014 EKEWPGAGFTLDI
-1022 VWDKDGGLQGSNW
+1022 S
-1035 YDSSDKGLTTGDN
+1035 GLT
-1048 ANTLVKALADAGV
+1048 
-1061 FDGDETATA
+1061 F
-1070 TLTVDGVDITI
+1070 
-1081 TFSVSE
+1081 

>member
-16 MLVGMMVVGAPAASS
+16 MLVGMMVVVASAASS

-99 AADRWSAGYIGYCAQ
+99 AADRWSVGYIGYCAQ

-268 QYVGNDWAVNVA
+268 Q
-280 ADAVDAGIAVSGVI
+280 
-294 MADAMTRE
+294 
-302 QAAQM
+302 
-307 AYQTLEADMVRYAS
+307 
-321 RGTTI
+321 
-326 QQPDGSTIIVGNTAA
+326 
-341 EPVSKTDS
+341 
-349 DYAGDS
+349 
-355 NDDTQQFCE
+355 
-364 RYFADLKKV
+364 
-373 NGEDD
+373 
-378 FARPASQ
+378 
-385 WKLKNDIIGTYPAE
+385 WKLKNDIIGTYLAE

-605 EASNDYVFITNVA
+605 EASDDYVFITDIA
-618 QIGGVNKSFEAKAY
+618 KIGGVNKSYEAKAY

-646 DDLEWESSD
+646 DDLEWESTD

-729 RNVPDVNITHLESDA
+729 RNVPDVNVTHLEADA

-808 EIGTVNLNSTS
+808 EIGTVELNSTTGI
-819 DVEVGLY
+819 EKGLY
-826 GNVTYDADGYVNT
+826 GSVTYDADGYINTKDLKKIEDTADTNLKAASVNT
-839 SDLNRINNAVSGNDL
+839 TVSY
-854 RVWNVDST
+854 
-862 IAYSS
+862 AS
-867 GVLSFDGVDLVLAD
+867 GVLSFGGLDLVLAD
-881 EYTIFLND
+881 DYTIFLND
-889 GGTGK
+889 DGTGK

-905 EDDNFKGV
+905 EDDAFKGV
-913 ISAVYDGDAVIEVYV
+913 ISWVVDDDLVTEVYV
-928 DEDNSVITDETV
+928 DAKATADESLAAKTEPQPESAEALIDSMKGNDDFESWNNVPHLVSLGLTQVVEGDTIYLSGTVTPINAETELSEERLAGLNQFWPSDPAITSYNDLVTKNLIDENDEI
-940 AEVEEAV
+940 AFL
-947 SDAVVN
+947 VV
-953 ADGAWGQNGDLGNY
+953 
-967 VAHGTWNSDGTKV
+967 
-980 TASFEQSAISTESNA
+980 TES
-995 ITWDTARFLG
+995 G
-1005 SLHKNGATT
+1005 SNHFTVVEKTEDGPKFFTGNGAGTT
-1014 IVYDGVTY
+1014 EKEWPGAGFTLDI
-1022 VWDKDGGLQGSNW
+1022 S
-1035 YDSSDKGLTTGDN
+1035 GLT
-1048 ANTLVKALADAGV
+1048 
-1061 FDGDETATA
+1061 F
-1070 TLTVDGVDITI
+1070 
-1081 TFSVSE
+1081 

>member
-16 MLVGMMVVGAPAASS
+16 MLVGMMVVGASAASS

-268 QYVGNDWAVNVA
+268 Q
-280 ADAVDAGIAVSGVI
+280 
-294 MADAMTRE
+294 
-302 QAAQM
+302 
-307 AYQTLEADMVRYAS
+307 
-321 RGTTI
+321 
-326 QQPDGSTIIVGNTAA
+326 
-341 EPVSKTDS
+341 
-349 DYAGDS
+349 
-355 NDDTQQFCE
+355 
-364 RYFADLKKV
+364 
-373 NGEDD
+373 
-378 FARPASQ
+378 

-411 DLYDVIGRT
+411 DLYDVLGRT

-440 PVSSPDVAD
+440 PVSNPDVAD

-501 ELDDLGLD
+501 ELDDLGLDDLGLD

-646 DDLEWESSD
+646 DDLEWESTD

-729 RNVPDVNITHLESDA
+729 RNVPDVNVTHLEADA

-808 EIGTVNLNSTS
+808 EIGTVELNSTTGI
-819 DVEVGLY
+819 EKGLY
-826 GNVTYDADGYVNT
+826 GSVTYDADGYINTKDLKKIEDTADTNLKAASVNT
-839 SDLNRINNAVSGNDL
+839 TVSY
-854 RVWNVDST
+854 
-862 IAYSS
+862 AS
-867 GVLSFDGVDLVLAD
+867 GVLSFGGLDLVLAD
-881 EYTIFLND
+881 DYTIFLND
-889 GGTGK
+889 DGTGK

-905 EDDNFKGV
+905 EDDAFKGV
-913 ISAVYDGDAVIEVYV
+913 ISWVVDDDLVTEVYV
-928 DEDNSVITDETV
+928 DAKATADESLAANTEPQPESAEALIDSMKGNDDFESWNNVPHLVSLGLTQVVEGDTIYLSGTVPPINAETELSEERLAGLNQFWPSDPAITSYNDLVTKNLIDENDEI
-940 AEVEEAV
+940 AFL
-947 SDAVVN
+947 VV
-953 ADGAWGQNGDLGNY
+953 
-967 VAHGTWNSDGTKV
+967 
-980 TASFEQSAISTESNA
+980 TES
-995 ITWDTARFLG
+995 G
-1005 SLHKNGATT
+1005 SNHFTVVEKTEDGPKFFTGNGAGTT
-1014 IVYDGVTY
+1014 EKEWTGAGFTLDI
-1022 VWDKDGGLQGSNW
+1022 S
-1035 YDSSDKGLTTGDN
+1035 GLT
-1048 ANTLVKALADAGV
+1048 
-1061 FDGDETATA
+1061 F
-1070 TLTVDGVDITI
+1070 
-1081 TFSVSE
+1081 

>member
-16 MLVGMMVVGAPAASS
+16 MLVGMMVVGASAASS

-268 QYVGNDWAVNVA
+268 Q
-280 ADAVDAGIAVSGVI
+280 
-294 MADAMTRE
+294 
-302 QAAQM
+302 
-307 AYQTLEADMVRYAS
+307 
-321 RGTTI
+321 
-326 QQPDGSTIIVGNTAA
+326 
-341 EPVSKTDS
+341 
-349 DYAGDS
+349 
-355 NDDTQQFCE
+355 
-364 RYFADLKKV
+364 
-373 NGEDD
+373 
-378 FARPASQ
+378 

-411 DLYDVIGRT
+411 DLYDVLGRT

-440 PVSSPDVAD
+440 PVSNPDVAD

-489 VDGGYDEENEEL
+489 VDGGYDEENEENEEL

-587 DYDLVLDTYG
+587 EYDLVLDTYG

-605 EASNDYVFITNVA
+605 EASDDYVFITDIA
-618 QIGGVNKSFEAKAY
+618 KIGGVNKSYEAKAY

-639 VIEVSNA
+639 VIEVSNS
-646 DDLEWESSD
+646 DDLTGWTSD
-655 KTKNTWFSYDEKN
+655 SEKNAWYTYDEQN

-673 LGKLNSNDSASK
+673 LGETAQAQK
-685 DFNTTG
+685 DFTTG
-691 KIIETGDARISLD
+691 TIIDTGDSRINLD
-704 KSVRLNNDTVFVIRR
+704 KSVRLNNDTVFVVRR
-719 GDNVNVYTGI
+719 GDTVNVYSGI
-729 RNVPDVNITHLESDA
+729 KNVPEITA
-744 EVEVVAILDD
+744 NGTVEVCAILDD

-763 NGETGELG
+763 NGETGELAI
-771 VSGSV
+771 SGST

-787 YESSQDADDNK
+787 YESSQDADDND
-798 YYVFDAIVNG
+798 YYVYDAIVNG
-808 EIGTVNLNSTS
+808 EIGTVELNSTTGI
-819 DVEVGLY
+819 EKGLY
-826 GNVTYDADGYVNT
+826 GSVTYDADGYINTKDLKKIEDTADTNLKAASVNT
-839 SDLNRINNAVSGNDL
+839 TVSY
-854 RVWNVDST
+854 
-862 IAYSS
+862 AS
-867 GVLSFDGVDLVLAD
+867 GVLSFGSLDLVLAD
-881 EYTIFLND
+881 DYTIFLND
-889 GGTGK
+889 DGTGK

-905 EDDNFKGV
+905 EDDAFKGV
-913 ISAVYDGDAVIEVYV
+913 ISWVVDDDLVTEVYV
-928 DEDNSVITDETV
+928 DAKATADESLAANTEPQPESAEALIDSMKGNDDFESWNNVPHLVSLGLTQVVEGDTIYLSGTV
-940 AEVEEAV
+940 TPINAETELSEERLAGLNQFWP
-947 SDAVVN
+947 S
-953 ADGAWGQNGDLGNY
+953 
-967 VAHGTWNSDGTKV
+967 
-980 TASFEQSAISTESNA
+980 EPA
-995 ITWDTARFLG
+995 ITSYNDLVTKNLIDEGDEIAFLVVTENG
-1005 SLHKNGATT
+1005 TNHFTVVERTEDGPKFFTGNGAGTT
-1014 IVYDGVTY
+1014 EKEWPGADFTLDI
-1022 VWDKDGGLQGSNW
+1022 S
-1035 YDSSDKGLTTGDN
+1035 GLT
-1048 ANTLVKALADAGV
+1048 
-1061 FDGDETATA
+1061 F
-1070 TLTVDGVDITI
+1070 
-1081 TFSVSE
+1081 

>member
-16 MLVGMMVVGAPAASS
+16 MLVGMMVVGASAASS

-268 QYVGNDWAVNVA
+268 Q
-280 ADAVDAGIAVSGVI
+280 
-294 MADAMTRE
+294 
-302 QAAQM
+302 
-307 AYQTLEADMVRYAS
+307 
-321 RGTTI
+321 
-326 QQPDGSTIIVGNTAA
+326 
-341 EPVSKTDS
+341 
-349 DYAGDS
+349 
-355 NDDTQQFCE
+355 
-364 RYFADLKKV
+364 
-373 NGEDD
+373 
-378 FARPASQ
+378 

-411 DLYDVIGRT
+411 DLYDVLGRT

-440 PVSSPDVAD
+440 PVSNPDVAD

-605 EASNDYVFITNVA
+605 EASDDYVFITDIA
-618 QIGGVNKSFEAKAY
+618 KIGGVNKSYEAKAY

-639 VIEVSNA
+639 VIEVSNS
-646 DDLEWESSD
+646 DDLTDWTSD
-655 KTKNTWFSYDEKN
+655 SEKNAWYTYDEQN

-673 LGKLNSNDSASK
+673 LGETAQAKKN
-685 DFNTTG
+685 FTTG
-691 KIIETGDARISLD
+691 TIIDTGDSRINLD
-704 KSVRLNNDTVFVIRR
+704 KSVRLNNDTVFVVRR
-719 GDNVNVYTGI
+719 GDTVNVYSGI
-729 RNVPDVNITHLESDA
+729 KNVPEITA
-744 EVEVVAILDD
+744 NGTVEVCAILDD
-754 NGYADYLFI
+754 SGYADYLFI
-763 NGETGELG
+763 NGETGELAI
-771 VSGSV
+771 SGST

-787 YESSQDADDNK
+787 YESSQDADDND
-798 YYVFDAIVNG
+798 YYVYDAIVNG
-808 EIGTVNLNSTS
+808 EIGTVELNSTTGI
-819 DVEVGLY
+819 EKGLY
-826 GNVTYDADGYVNT
+826 GSVTYDADGYINTKDLKKIEDTADTNLKAASVNT
-839 SDLNRINNAVSGNDL
+839 TVSY
-854 RVWNVDST
+854 
-862 IAYSS
+862 AS
-867 GVLSFDGVDLVLAD
+867 GVLSFGGLDLVLAD
-881 EYTIFLND
+881 DYTIFLND
-889 GGTGK
+889 DGTGK

-905 EDDNFKGV
+905 EDDAFKGV
-913 ISAVYDGDAVIEVYV
+913 ISWVVDDDLVTEVYV
-928 DEDNSVITDETV
+928 DAKATADESLAAKTEPQPESAEALIDSMKGNDDFESWNNVPHLVSLGLTQVVEGDTIYLSGTVTPINAETELSEERLAGLNQFWPSDPAITSYNDLVTKNLIDENDEI
-940 AEVEEAV
+940 AFL
-947 SDAVVN
+947 VV
-953 ADGAWGQNGDLGNY
+953 
-967 VAHGTWNSDGTKV
+967 
-980 TASFEQSAISTESNA
+980 TES
-995 ITWDTARFLG
+995 G
-1005 SLHKNGATT
+1005 SNHFTVVEKTEDGPKFFTGNGAGTT
-1014 IVYDGVTY
+1014 EKEWPGAGFTLDI
-1022 VWDKDGGLQGSNW
+1022 S
-1035 YDSSDKGLTTGDN
+1035 GLT
-1048 ANTLVKALADAGV
+1048 
-1061 FDGDETATA
+1061 F
-1070 TLTVDGVDITI
+1070 
-1081 TFSVSE
+1081 

>member
-16 MLVGMMVVGAPAASS
+16 MLVGMMVVGASAASS

-55 GTDKGAFDP
+55 GTDKGAFEP
-64 TGILTREQA
+64 TGTLTREQA

-268 QYVGNDWAVNVA
+268 Q
-280 ADAVDAGIAVSGVI
+280 
-294 MADAMTRE
+294 
-302 QAAQM
+302 
-307 AYQTLEADMVRYAS
+307 
-321 RGTTI
+321 
-326 QQPDGSTIIVGNTAA
+326 
-341 EPVSKTDS
+341 
-349 DYAGDS
+349 
-355 NDDTQQFCE
+355 
-364 RYFADLKKV
+364 
-373 NGEDD
+373 
-378 FARPASQ
+378 

-460 GTAKG
+460 GTVKG

-646 DDLEWESSD
+646 DDLEWESTD

-673 LGKLNSNDSASK
+673 LGKPNSNDSASK

-729 RNVPDVNITHLESDA
+729 RNVPDVNVTHLEADA

-808 EIGTVNLNSTS
+808 EIGTVELNSTTGI
-819 DVEVGLY
+819 EKGLY
-826 GNVTYDADGYVNT
+826 GSVTYDADGYINTKDLKKIEDTADTNLKAASVNT
-839 SDLNRINNAVSGNDL
+839 TVSY
-854 RVWNVDST
+854 
-862 IAYSS
+862 AS
-867 GVLSFDGVDLVLAD
+867 GVLSFGGLDLVLAD
-881 EYTIFLND
+881 DYTIFLND
-889 GGTGK
+889 DGTGK

-905 EDDNFKGV
+905 EDDAFKGV
-913 ISAVYDGDAVIEVYV
+913 ISWVVDDDLVTEVYV
-928 DEDNSVITDETV
+928 DAKATADESLAAKTEPQPESAEALIDSMKGNDDFESWNNVPHLVSLGLTQVVEGDTIYLSGTVPPINAETELSEERLAGLNQFWPSDPAITSYNDLVTKNLIDENDEI
-940 AEVEEAV
+940 AFL
-947 SDAVVN
+947 VV
-953 ADGAWGQNGDLGNY
+953 
-967 VAHGTWNSDGTKV
+967 
-980 TASFEQSAISTESNA
+980 TES
-995 ITWDTARFLG
+995 G
-1005 SLHKNGATT
+1005 SNHFTVVEKTEDGPKFFTGNGAGTT
-1014 IVYDGVTY
+1014 EKEWPGAGFTLDI
-1022 VWDKDGGLQGSNW
+1022 S
-1035 YDSSDKGLTTGDN
+1035 GLT
-1048 ANTLVKALADAGV
+1048 
-1061 FDGDETATA
+1061 F
-1070 TLTVDGVDITI
+1070 
-1081 TFSVSE
+1081 

>member
-16 MLVGMMVVGAPAASS
+16 MLVGMMVVGASAASS

-268 QYVGNDWAVNVA
+268 Q
-280 ADAVDAGIAVSGVI
+280 
-294 MADAMTRE
+294 
-302 QAAQM
+302 
-307 AYQTLEADMVRYAS
+307 
-321 RGTTI
+321 
-326 QQPDGSTIIVGNTAA
+326 
-341 EPVSKTDS
+341 
-349 DYAGDS
+349 
-355 NDDTQQFCE
+355 
-364 RYFADLKKV
+364 
-373 NGEDD
+373 
-378 FARPASQ
+378 
-385 WKLKNDIIGTYPAE
+385 WKLKNDIIGTYLAE

-605 EASNDYVFITNVA
+605 EASDDYVFITDIA
-618 QIGGVNKSFEAKAY
+618 KIGGVNKSYEAKAY

-646 DDLEWESSD
+646 DDLEWESTD

-808 EIGTVNLNSTS
+808 EIGTVELNSTTGI
-819 DVEVGLY
+819 EKGLY
-826 GNVTYDADGYVNT
+826 GSVTYDADGYINTKDLKKIEDTADTNLKAASVNT
-839 SDLNRINNAVSGNDL
+839 TVSY
-854 RVWNVDST
+854 
-862 IAYSS
+862 AS
-867 GVLSFDGVDLVLAD
+867 GVLSFGGLDLVLAD
-881 EYTIFLND
+881 DYTIFLND
-889 GGTGK
+889 DGTGK

-905 EDDNFKGV
+905 EDDAFKGV
-913 ISAVYDGDAVIEVYV
+913 ISWVVDDDLVTEVYV
-928 DEDNSVITDETV
+928 DAKATADESLAAKTEPQPESAEALIDSMKGNDDFESWNNVPHLVSLGLTQVVEGDTIYLSGTVTPINAETELSEERLAGLNQFWPSDPAITSYNDLVTKNLIDENDEI
-940 AEVEEAV
+940 AFL
-947 SDAVVN
+947 VV
-953 ADGAWGQNGDLGNY
+953 
-967 VAHGTWNSDGTKV
+967 
-980 TASFEQSAISTESNA
+980 TES
-995 ITWDTARFLG
+995 G
-1005 SLHKNGATT
+1005 SNHFTVVEKTEDGPKFFTGNGAGTT
-1014 IVYDGVTY
+1014 EKEWPGAGFTLDI
-1022 VWDKDGGLQGSNW
+1022 S
-1035 YDSSDKGLTTGDN
+1035 GLT
-1048 ANTLVKALADAGV
+1048 
-1061 FDGDETATA
+1061 F
-1070 TLTVDGVDITI
+1070 
-1081 TFSVSE
+1081 